1 MTKLIL
7 ASSSIYRQEIFRK
20 YYPEFKCISPDIDET
35 PMLNEKPISLAKR
48 LSSKKAEKISM
59 NFPDHFVV
67 GSDQV
72 ASFDGQILGKPGS
85 YNNALSN
92 FKMFRGKSVFFYA
105 GVSIRNKSLGIN
117 RNGLE
122 TTEIRFKDYSDEEMI
137 NYLDSLDTFNTTAGV
152 KSESILFTPLVDEII
167 SNDEYAIIGLP
178 INWILSQLTEF
189 N

>member
-7 ASSSIYRQEIFRK
+7 ASSSIYRQQILRK
-20 YYPEFKCISPDIDET
+20 HYSEFKCISPDIDET
-35 PMLNEKPISLAKR
+35 PCINEKPINLAER
-48 LSSKKAEKISM
+48 LSSTKAEKIAM
-59 NFPDHFVV
+59 KFTDHFVI

-72 ASFDGQILGKPGS
+72 ASFDEQILGKPGS
-85 YNNALSN
+85 YDNALNN

-105 GVSIRNKSLGIN
+105 GVSLRNESLGIN

-122 TTEIRFKDYSDEEMI
+122 TTEIRFKDYSDEDMN

-152 KSESILFTPLVDEII
+152 KSESDLFKPLVDEII

-178 INWILSQLTEF
+178 INWILDQLAEF
-189 N
+189 D

>member
-1 MTKLIL
+1 VTKLIL

-20 YYPEFKCISPDIDET
+20 YYSEFKCISPDIDET

-48 LSSKKAEKISM
+48 LSNKKAEKISLE
-59 NFPDHFVV
+59 FPDHFVI

-72 ASFDGQILGKPGS
+72 ASFDEQILGKPGS

-105 GVSIRNKSLGIN
+105 GVSIRNESLGIN

-152 KSESILFTPLVDEII
+152 KRVHSFYTS
-167 SNDEYAIIGLP
+167 G
-178 INWILSQLTEF
+178 
-189 N
+189 